1 MPPRG
6 GATTVTG
13 RATAARPLWSTLR
26 TGGFGLLLAYAT
38 AMPLLGSGL
47 ALWAAPAADVQLREA
62 GVWAMPLFAMIAGLT
77 LAAALIPAT
86 LTAALAGAAFGVSG
100 LAVAVVSYAVASMV
114 VFEVVRRL
122 LQAPVQQAIARSS
135 RARAAQADLERATFR
150 VVALS
155 RLSPVLPFALVNV
168 LLAVSPVPRF
178 VYLAGTL
185 AGMLPR
191 TTAAVL
197 AGVAARSALAALG
210 EGMDAEE
217 GWLGSVTIALA
228 VAATVGLAW
237 YVGRAARRAL
247 AVRDVADLA
256 SRDTL

>member
-1 MPPRG
+1 MPPHG
-6 GATTVTG
+6 GATTVTE
-13 RATAARPLWSTLR
+13 RATAAWPRWCTLR
-26 TGGFGLLLAYAT
+26 SGAFGLLLAYAT
-38 AMPLLGSGL
+38 AMPLLGGGL
-47 ALWAAPAADVQLREA
+47 ALWAAPAADVHLREA
-62 GVWAMPLFAMIAGLT
+62 GLWAMPLFAMIAGVT

-86 LTAALAGAAFGVSG
+86 LMAALAGAAFGLSG
-100 LAVAVVSYAVASMV
+100 LTVAVASYTAASMLS
-114 VFEVVRRL
+114 FEVVRRL
-122 LQAPVQQAIARSS
+122 LQGPVQRAISRSA
-135 RARAAQADLERATFR
+135 RARAAQGELERATFR

-210 EGMDAEE
+210 EGMPGDQ

-228 VAATVGLAW
+228 VAATAGLAW
-237 YVGRAARRAL
+237 YVARAARRAL
-247 AVRDVADLA
+247 AVRDC
-256 SRDTL
+256 R